1 MEIYFKGDCLLLNNI
16 KSDRFLLCNDLRNSL
31 FYFGKI
37 TGVFIP
43 NAIELLIEFYGNGI
57 DWKKFNEAS
66 KLDYKEFRP
75 DKLIIFF

>member
-1 MEIYFKGDCLLLNNI
+1 MPD
-16 KSDRFLLCNDLRNSL
+16 
-31 FYFGKI
+31 
-37 TGVFIP
+37 
-43 NAIELLIEFYGNGI
+43 AIELLIEFYGKGI